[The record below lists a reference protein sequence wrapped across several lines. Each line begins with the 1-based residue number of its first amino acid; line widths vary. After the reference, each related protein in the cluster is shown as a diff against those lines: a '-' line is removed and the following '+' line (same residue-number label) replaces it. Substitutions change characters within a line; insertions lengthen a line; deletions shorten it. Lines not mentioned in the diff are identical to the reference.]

1 LQSANESIF
10 EINLQVEIVNANTLP
25 VMEAI
30 KRIIPRNKFKLYN
43 IPDNFGEQA
52 EMIIIPVKDEDD
64 GNKISSYDLMK
75 LQEKS
80 GMTQMLNEPE
90 EDYWNAL

>member
-1 LQSANESIF
+1 
-10 EINLQVEIVNANTLP
+10 
-25 VMEAI
+25 MEAI
-30 KRIIPRNKFKLYN
+30 KRIIPRKQFKKYD

-52 EMIIIPVKDEDD
+52 EMIIIPAKDDEDD
-64 GNKISSYDLMK
+64 DKTSSFQLMK

-80 GMTQMLNEPE
+80 GISQMLNEPE